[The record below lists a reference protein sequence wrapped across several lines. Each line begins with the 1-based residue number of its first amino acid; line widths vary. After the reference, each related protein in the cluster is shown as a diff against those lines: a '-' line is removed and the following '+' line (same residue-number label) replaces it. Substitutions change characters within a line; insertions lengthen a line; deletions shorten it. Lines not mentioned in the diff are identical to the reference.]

1 MTNQDNST
9 DPTALLSASG
19 FTFSED
25 TDESVRAANVPEEIE
40 DDDLEFQPIQRKR
53 MHWLT
58 LALIGLIIWGAGFLV
73 GVIVD
78 RAFAG

>member
-1 MTNQDNST
+1 MTNPGNAT
-9 DPTALLSASG
+9 DPTTLLTAQG

-25 TDESVRAANVPEEIE
+25 TDETAVAAKLPVEIE

-58 LALIGLIIWGAGFLV
+58 VALIGLIIWGAGFLV

>member
-1 MTNQDNST
+1 MTNPDKVT
-9 DPTALLSASG
+9 DPTALLTDRG

-25 TDESVRAANVPEEIE
+25 TDELPLPPNPPEEME

>member
-1 MTNQDNST
+1 
-9 DPTALLSASG
+9 
-19 FTFSED
+19 
-25 TDESVRAANVPEEIE
+25 
-40 DDDLEFQPIQRKR
+40 